1 MEPLKEER
9 YKKIRILIV
18 FLLMNLC
25 FYGIFSV
32 EHFAADTYVSE
43 NVGWADTAALY
54 FSNGRWLMTL
64 ICLFSGFFHISFA
77 VEKTLSWA
85 MSIIFLSLAELV
97 IYGLLKK
104 RTRIEEKYNLSW
116 LLMIFS
122 SFMMISNLFVLE
134 YFIFPEYTG
143 AICLGIFFNIL
154 EVKFVL
160 KFLEGGSWKSFVL
173 GVFLGTIG
181 MMGHQGAFG
190 ITEVLLI
197 LLAKDTF
204 ANVKMFVKNTVVIGG
219 AYLIPCVANV
229 ILTKLAG
236 SARVAGKL
244 QILESLKAAVGQIAD
259 LLMTTANF
267 MPKYV
272 YFVMCIIAGGA
283 VLVLVIMKKDIKRLL
298 HVFYV
303 AVVFLLAV
311 ISPFLM
317 TEAVYIS
324 VVPRTVYVMGA
335 GMGII
340 LILYLLLEDK
350 SRIRIYA
357 AAGYAVLFLGIQYF
371 NTCQMETSHYVSVGI
386 DYYDVNYIAQQ
397 VWIYENDTGNQINRI
412 CIYTDD
418 SPLGIYY
425 GLTGYGA
432 INERV
437 MSNTWAAGNVYKR
450 FTGTDYIIEE
460 GDPQVYEQY
469 FKGKNWH
476 YLDDEQIVFIGD
488 TLHLCLY

>member
-1 MEPLKEER
+1 MELLKEER
-9 YKKIRILIV
+9 YKKIRIWIV
-18 FLLMNLC
+18 FLLLNLC
-25 FYGIFSV
+25 FYGIFCV

-43 NVGWADTAALY
+43 IAGWADTAALY

-64 ICLFSGFFHISFA
+64 LCLFCGFFHISFA
-77 VEKTLSWA
+77 VEKTISWIMA
-85 MSIIFLSLAELV
+85 IVFLSLAELV
-97 IYGLLKK
+97 VYGLVKK
-104 RTRIEEKYNLSW
+104 KTGIEEKCDLPW
-116 LLMIFS
+116 LLMVFS

-143 AICLGIFFNIL
+143 PICLGIFFNVL

-160 KFLEGGSWKSFVL
+160 RFLEDNSWKNLIS
-173 GVFLGTIG
+173 GVFFGILG

-190 ITEVLLI
+190 ITAVLLL
-197 LLAKDTF
+197 LLAKDTC
-204 ANVKMFVKNTVVIGG
+204 ANVKTFVKNSLVIGG
-219 AYLIPCVANV
+219 AYLIPCVSNV

-244 QILESLKAAVGQIAD
+244 QILEALEAAAGQITD
-259 LLMTTANF
+259 LLTTTANF
-267 MPKYV
+267 MPRFV
-272 YFVMCIIAGGA
+272 YIVMCAIAALA
-283 VLVLVIMKKDIKRLL
+283 VLALVIKKKDMRRLL
-298 HVFYV
+298 HILYV

-311 ISPFLM
+311 FSPFLM
-317 TEAVYIS
+317 TEAAYIS

-340 LILYLLLEDK
+340 LILYLLLGEQ
-350 SRIRIYA
+350 SRRRVCGA
-357 AAGYAVLFLGIQYF
+357 AAYVLIFLGIQYF

-397 VWIYENDTGNQINRI
+397 VWIYENDTGEQIRRI
-412 CIYTDD
+412 CIYTDE

-432 INERV
+432 VNERV
-437 MSNTWAAGNVYKR
+437 MSNTWAAGNAYKR
-450 FTGTDYIIEE
+450 FTGTDYVIEE
-460 GDPQVYEQY
+460 GEPQVYEQY

-476 YLDDEQIVFIGD
+476 YLDNEQMVFIGD

>member
-1 MEPLKEER
+1 
-9 YKKIRILIV
+9 
-18 FLLMNLC
+18 
-25 FYGIFSV
+25 
-32 EHFAADTYVSE
+32 
-43 NVGWADTAALY
+43 
-54 FSNGRWLMTL
+54 
-64 ICLFSGFFHISFA
+64 
-77 VEKTLSWA
+77 
-85 MSIIFLSLAELV
+85 
-97 IYGLLKK
+97 
-104 RTRIEEKYNLSW
+104 
-116 LLMIFS
+116 
-122 SFMMISNLFVLE
+122 
-134 YFIFPEYTG
+134 
-143 AICLGIFFNIL
+143 
-154 EVKFVL
+154 
-160 KFLEGGSWKSFVL
+160 
-173 GVFLGTIG
+173 
-181 MMGHQGAFG
+181 
-190 ITEVLLI
+190 
-197 LLAKDTF
+197 
-204 ANVKMFVKNTVVIGG
+204 
-219 AYLIPCVANV
+219 
-229 ILTKLAG
+229 
-236 SARVAGKL
+236 
-244 QILESLKAAVGQIAD
+244 
-259 LLMTTANF
+259 
-267 MPKYV
+267 
-272 YFVMCIIAGGA
+272 
-283 VLVLVIMKKDIKRLL
+283 
-298 HVFYV
+298 
-303 AVVFLLAV
+303 
-311 ISPFLM
+311 M

>member
-1 MEPLKEER
+1 MELLAEER
-9 YKKIRILIV
+9 YKKIRIWIM
-18 FLLMNLC
+18 FLLLNLC
-25 FYGIFSV
+25 FYGIFCV

-43 NVGWADTAALY
+43 IVGWADTAALY

-64 ICLFSGFFHISFA
+64 LCLFCGFFHISFA
-77 VEKTLSWA
+77 VEKTISWIMA
-85 MSIIFLSLAELV
+85 IVFLSLAELV
-97 IYGLLKK
+97 VYGLLKR
-104 RTRIEEKYNLSW
+104 RTGIEEKSNLPW
-116 LLMIFS
+116 LLLIFS
-122 SFMMISNLFVLE
+122 SFMAISNIFVLE

-160 KFLEGGSWKSFVL
+160 KFLEEGSWKSFIL
-173 GVFLGTIG
+173 GIFLGILG

-190 ITEVLLI
+190 ITAVLLV

-204 ANVKMFVKNTVVIGG
+204 VNAKTFVKNSVVIGA
-219 AYLIPCVANV
+219 AYFIPCVANV
-229 ILTKLAG
+229 ILTKAAG

-244 QILESLKAAVGQIAD
+244 QILESLKAAAGQIAD
-259 LLMTTANF
+259 LWITTANF
-267 MPKYV
+267 MPNYV
-272 YFVMCIIAGGA
+272 YIVMCAIAGAA
-283 VLVLVIMKKDIKRLL
+283 VVALVIMRKDVRVLL
-298 HVFYV
+298 HILYV
-303 AVVFLLAV
+303 AVVFALAI

-340 LILYLLLEDK
+340 SILYLLLGDK
-350 SRIRIYA
+350 SRIRICT
-357 AAGYAVLFLGIQYF
+357 AAGYALIFLGIQYF
-371 NTCQMETSHYVSVGI
+371 NACQMETSHYVSVGI

-397 VWIYENDTGNQINRI
+397 VWIYENDTGNQIRRI
-412 CIYTDD
+412 CIYTDE

-437 MSNTWAAGNVYKR
+437 MSNTWAAGDVYKR
-450 FTGTDYIIEE
+450 FTGADYTVEE
-460 GDPQVYEQY
+460 GDPQVYERY